1 MRTPIRLL
9 LTLPLLAGLLAPGS
23 ALALDRT
30 LVIRGRAVDPA
41 GAPLAGARISA
52 RGSATLA
59 ATTDALGRYVLR
71 TTIGSPASLA
81 RRPFTL
87 EVRAEYD
94 GRRLPFAIQ
103 GSAFALDVSMVRGD
117 RAVARVRSNAPSA
130 ALAVAAAFVSNIAW
144 EAVVEVEFGGS
155 GPSGAPRL
163 SAVEEV
169 PVPDA
174 PSDMGSGDSSNPAAP
189 RTIAAS
195 KPTSSKPTPTKPAPV
210 RPDPSKSAPPTAVRT
225 PPTPSR
231 VAATFA
237 QRDSARNAA
246 SAEAARVRR
255 ARADS
260 LARLQDAARK
270 RNPAPRTKPGATR
283 PLAPSVTLAA
293 RNADTLRTLLLVVD
307 VDSTAVPALDGPAR
321 VQRIDPFSAPAAR
334 AVEPD
339 TCACRLRGT
348 VEVDWDRPLEQDLPV
363 EIVLTGPASQRAE
376 VELFIGSP
384 REFHMGPLPCGTYRL
399 EVRPGGR
406 LRYAL
411 ARGDSRIECR
421 GSAQVRVVLTP
432 VRR

>member
-1 MRTPIRLL
+1 MRPLVRLL
-9 LTLPLLAGLLAPGS
+9 LTLPLLAGLLSGVLAPGS
-23 ALALDRT
+23 AHALDRT
-30 LVIRGRAVDPA
+30 LVIRGRAVDQA

-52 RGSATLA
+52 RGSATLT

-71 TTIGSPASLA
+71 TVIGSPASLA
-81 RRPFTL
+81 RAPFTL

-103 GSAFALDVSMVRGD
+103 GSAFALDVSMVRGN
-117 RAVARVRSNAPSA
+117 RAVARIRSNAPSA
-130 ALAVAAAFVSNIAW
+130 ALAVAAAFVSNIAA

-174 PSDMGSGDSSNPAAP
+174 PGGMGSGDSSNPAPP
-189 RTIAAS
+189 RTTAVS
-195 KPTSSKPTPTKPAPV
+195 KPTSAGP
-210 RPDPSKSAPPTAVRT
+210 APPTALRTAPT
-225 PPTPSR
+225 PPR
-231 VAATFA
+231 VASTFA
-237 QRDSARNAA
+237 QRDSVRNAA

-260 LARLQDAARK
+260 LARLRDAARK
-270 RNPAPRTKPGATR
+270 RDSAPRTQPGATR
-283 PLAPSVTLAA
+283 PLAPSVTLSA
-293 RNADTLRTLLLVVD
+293 RSADTLRTLLLVVD

-334 AVEPD
+334 SIEPD

>member
-1 MRTPIRLL
+1 MRPPTPLL
-9 LTLPLLAGLLAPGS
+9 LTLALLAGLLTPGT

-30 LVIRGRAVDPA
+30 LVIRGRAVDRE
-41 GAPLAGARISA
+41 GAALAGARISA
-52 RGSATLA
+52 RGSATLT

-71 TTIGSPASLA
+71 TVIGSPASLA
-81 RRPFTL
+81 RAPFTL

-117 RAVARVRSNAPSA
+117 RAVARIRSNAPSA
-130 ALAVAAAFVSNIAW
+130 ALAVAAAFVSNIAA

-174 PSDMGSGDSSNPAAP
+174 PGSVGSRDTTSRTPARAAP
-189 RTIAAS
+189 EK
-195 KPTSSKPTPTKPAPV
+195 KPVPAKGVPA
-210 RPDPSKSAPPTAVRT
+210 KSAPAKLTPSTSGRTSPSPPRAGASPQT
-225 PPTPSR
+225 PPG
-231 VAATFA
+231 V
-237 QRDSARNAA
+237 
-246 SAEAARVRR
+246 
-255 ARADS
+255 
-260 LARLQDAARK
+260 
-270 RNPAPRTKPGATR
+270 TR
-283 PLAPSVTLAA
+283 PLAPSVTLSA

-307 VDSTAVPALDGPAR
+307 VDSTAGSALDAPVR
-321 VQRIDPFSAPAAR
+321 VQRIEPFSAPAAR
-334 AVEPD
+334 PSEPD

-384 REFHMGPLPCGTYRL
+384 REFHMGPLPCGTYQL
-399 EVRPGGR
+399 ELRPGGR